1 MKPNEIWGF
10 YLQFGLFFPQAFF
23 FFFQKKP
30 VIPLKD
36 SKHCPTLL
44 VLKVA
49 ITKLGQS

>member
-23 FFFQKKP
+23 FSPKKTL
-30 VIPLKD
+30 IPLKD
-36 SKHCPTLL
+36 SKHCLTLL